1 MSDPRTTVAVSAPAL
16 EAYHYPKQYE
26 QLLSEVDGHEM
37 TVLHEDGLHR
47 HLRFARPGT
56 SMWHFDLVTW
66 PGYLAMVGDIGDGYI
81 FRRTDDMLAF
91 FDHGQPD
98 GWINP
103 GYWGEKLFRGGVP
116 GVQRFSTD
124 RFSEWCNERSIR
136 IDDIGD
142 IESIDEATDALN
154 SEGIPWD
161 CEDPQSWRDFDHHYL
176 LSLHA
181 ILWGAKRYHASRQA
195 VSA

>member
-1 MSDPRTTVAVSAPAL
+1 MSDPCTTVAVSAPAL

-26 QLLSEVDGHEM
+26 QFLSEVDGHEM

-81 FRRTDDMLAF
+81 FRSTDDMLAF
-91 FDHGQPD
+91 FDHGQAD

-103 GYWGEKLFRGGVP
+103 GYWGEKLFRGGVRS
-116 GVQRFSTD
+116 VQTFSAD
-124 RFSEWCNERSIR
+124 RFRAWCAEDGIR
-136 IDDIGD
+136 NLDFDDID
-142 IESIDEATDALN
+142 STEEAIDALN
-154 SEGIPWD
+154 DGEHAWD
-161 CEDPQSWRDFDHHYL
+161 FEAPEAWRDFDHHYL

-181 ILWGAKRYHASRQA
+181 ILWGAKRYHAIRQA